1 MIEQKNN
8 RDKND
13 ILGMPVLGYM
23 FKNQKFIMFI
33 RVLTL
38 ALFAYGIY
46 LGFEVQ
52 SKENTFTRY
61 LFWGLFWSLFMVV
74 TLATFGRIFCGICPH
89 GFLGKYFTKFGL
101 QKEMPKWL
109 KNPWWGLMLIVIGW
123 WAVYYMYPGAFKAPF
138 ATAMLFTVM
147 SLVAFLLFYLYKD
160 MSYCKY
166 ICPIGSL
173 TKAYHRISFTWL
185 GSYKSDCSDCKT
197 FECATACPYNLKPF
211 TFDNKNSMGDCSL
224 CMDCSSACDAISFKA
239 VTPGKSLY
247 KKFQIDKIEVWTYIL
262 IAAAISITMSF
273 HHGLGRSKAA
283 EFMPWTKTAQWFE
296 NTFGTMNFDVVGLFA
311 FVYANAIVLALLV
324 FGMFV
329 ASKALNSSFSKTF
342 YSLGYAFAPIF
353 VIGGLSHLLHSF
365 FTHTYAN
372 IGNGFIYGLGLSGHV
387 ENLASR
393 GDWWLSLFSYFPYIA
408 ALWAFYILYKRVN
421 LFEASKKAKTVAF
434 VFASLLIVF
443 YLSLNLFR
451 IYAMYA
457 YGKTSGGHG
466 SHGGHSHKS
475 GKMFQSVS
483 MNKAVILQK
492 GEDASSCSQCG
503 MKLPMFYKTNHA
515 ATDASGNVKQYCSIH
530 CMALH
535 KHNEGTANEK
545 VVDVTTLK
553 FINAKKA
560 FYVVGSSKKG
570 TMSKVSKY
578 AFKEKNDAQMFIQ
591 KNGGKILSFK
601 EAYKV
606 AQKDFHK

>member
-1 MIEQKNN
+1 MVEYKNN

-13 ILGMPVLGYM
+13 IYGMPILGFL
-23 FKNQKFIMFI
+23 FKNQNFIMFI
-33 RVLTL
+33 RVLVL
-38 ALFAYGIY
+38 ALFVYGVY

-74 TLATFGRIFCGICPH
+74 TLSTFGRIFCGICPH
-89 GFLGKYFTKFGL
+89 GFIGKYLTRFGR

-147 SLVAFLLFYLYKD
+147 SAIAFLLFYLYKD

-185 GSYKSDCSDCKT
+185 GSYNSDCSDCT
-197 FECATACPYNLKPF
+197 SFECAKACSYNLKPF
-211 TFDNKNSMGDCSL
+211 TFDKKNSMEDCSL

-247 KKFQIDKIEVWTYIL
+247 QKFKLDKIEVWTYIL
-262 IAAAISITMSF
+262 ITAAISITMSF

-283 EFMPWTKTAQWFE
+283 EFMPWTKTANWFE
-296 NTFGTMNFDVVGLFA
+296 ATFGNMNFDVIGLFA
-311 FVYANAIVLALLV
+311 FLYANAIVLLLV
-324 FGMFV
+324 AFGMFI
-329 ASKALNSSFSKTF
+329 ASKVLKAEFSKTF
-342 YSLGYAFAPIF
+342 YTLGYAFAPIF
-353 VIGGLSHLLHSF
+353 VIGGLSHLIHSF

-372 IGNGFIYGLGLSGHV
+372 IANGFIYGFGLSGHV
-387 ENLASR
+387 ENLATR
-393 GDWWLSLFSYFPYIA
+393 KDAWLSIFSYFPYIA
-408 ALWAFYILYKRVN
+408 AIWAFYILYRRVN
-421 LFEASKKAKTVAF
+421 LFEASKKAKTVAYI
-434 VFASLLIVF
+434 FASLLIVF

-457 YGKTSGGHG
+457 YGKTSGGH
-466 SHGGHSHKS
+466 SHHGGNGHMS
-475 GKMFQSVS
+475 GKMFQSVG
-483 MNKAVILQK
+483 MDKAIIMQK
-492 GEDASSCSQCG
+492 GQSKTSCNQCG
-503 MKLPMFYKTNHA
+503 MKLPMFYKTNHV
-515 ATDASGNVKQYCSIH
+515 ATDSNGEVKQYCSIH
-530 CMALH
+530 CLVDH
-535 KHNEGTANEK
+535 KHKENTTDEK
-545 VVDVTTLK
+545 VVDTQTLK
-553 FINAKKA
+553 FIDAKNA
-560 FYVVGSSKKG
+560 FYVVGSKKKG

-578 AFKEKNDAQMFIQ
+578 AFEKKEDAEVFI
-591 KNGGKILSFK
+591 KKHSGKILSYD
-601 EAYKV
+601 EAV
-606 AQKDFHK
+606 QIAQKDFK